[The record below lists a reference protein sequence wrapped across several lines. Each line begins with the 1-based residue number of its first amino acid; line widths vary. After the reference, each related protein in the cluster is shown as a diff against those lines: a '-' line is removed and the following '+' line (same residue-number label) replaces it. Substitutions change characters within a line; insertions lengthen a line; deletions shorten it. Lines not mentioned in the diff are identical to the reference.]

1 MDLDEILPALTKR
14 EFEILVL
21 LAEGFSAMEIA
32 LKVEIGHRTV
42 ETHIDAMRLKLR
54 ARNRTHMVAMAI
66 ASRLLMFPVYSLAD
80 FPALYSQG
88 PQILE
93 SKFAALDCA

>member
-1 MDLDEILPALTKR
+1 MDEILPALTKR
-14 EFEILVL
+14 EFEILGL
-21 LAEGFSAMEIA
+21 LAEGFSAKEIA
-32 LKVEIGHRTV
+32 LKVAIGHRTV

-66 ASRLLMFPVYSLAD
+66 ASRLLVFPVFSLDD

-88 PQILE
+88 LQGLE
-93 SKFAALDCA
+93 SEFAALDCA

>member
-14 EFEILVL
+14 ELQILGF
-21 LAEGFSAMEIA
+21 LAEGLSAKEIA
-32 LKVEIGHRTV
+32 LNVAIGHRTV

-66 ASRLLMFPVYSLAD
+66 ASRLLV
-80 FPALYSQG
+80 FPACSIGELPTLSSQG
-88 PQILE
+88 PHVLNSVIP
-93 SKFAALDCA
+93 ALDCA